1 MEVKELSK
9 LITKIENDPI
19 EGRKILK
26 DMEKKDSLI
35 LGVTGSPGVGKSTL
49 VDRLI
54 ECYRKREKT
63 VGVVA
68 VDPSSPFS
76 GGAFLGDRIRMKRH
90 FTDDG
95 VFIRSMASR
104 GSLGGLNDSIFDVVN
119 AYRAF
124 GFDVIIVETV
134 GAGQTEIDIAY
145 VAHTIL
151 LVLAP
156 GGGDEVQMMKAGIT
170 EIADIFVVNK
180 SDIPGADA
188 LVLSIRAMLDLSER
202 EGWIPPIVQTDAL
215 SGKGIEELC
224 GKIEEHREYLLKS
237 GEMKERIR
245 RSVKKHVEHVLMNRI
260 RSAMEDLEGDFESVM
275 KSVLLKLCERSSP
288 SP

>member
-1 MEVKELSK
+1 MDLRGLSR

-54 ECYRKREKT
+54 ECYRKKGKT

-104 GSLGGLNDSIFDVVN
+104 GSLGGLNDSIFDVVD

-124 GFDVIIVETV
+124 GFDVIIIETV

-188 LVLSIRAMLDLSER
+188 LVLSIRAMLELSER

-224 GKIEEHREYLLKS
+224 GKIDEHREYLLKS
-237 GEMKERIR
+237 GEMKDRIR

-260 RSAMEDLEGDFESVM
+260 RSILEDVEGDFEDTM
-275 KSVLLKLCERSSP
+275 KRTILKLCERS
-288 SP
+288 

>member
-1 MEVKELSK
+1 MDLRDLSR

-54 ECYRKREKT
+54 ECYRKKGKT

-104 GSLGGLNDSIFDVVN
+104 GSLGGLNDSIFDVVD

-124 GFDVIIVETV
+124 GFDVIIIETV

-188 LVLSIRAMLDLSER
+188 LVLSIRAMLELSER

-224 GKIEEHREYLLKS
+224 GKIDEHREYLLKS
-237 GEMKERIR
+237 GEMKDRIR

-260 RSAMEDLEGDFESVM
+260 RSILEDVEGDFEDTM
-275 KSVLLKLCERSSP
+275 KRTILKLCERS
-288 SP
+288 